1 MNVYQY
7 IFILNFCLLISSF
20 KLQLPKHFLSSFSK
34 NIQSYRSK
42 IHKINGFY
50 GLVGPNVDISKTNT
64 LFQLFTGDGII
75 QGVFLENGNI
85 SQVNYIIETEKI
97 KYEKK
102 HGKFTDNMMV
112 LPWYMF
118 LNKMGMLPNV
128 MGLANTAFM
137 KVKKKI
143 FVLFERD
150 LPYEIS
156 LDFKEK
162 TIQTVKKIKIHSVD
176 HFSAHSTI
184 DGKNHI
190 VYSLEYNVLKNM
202 VTLFHTDEEL
212 ELLKKIEIST
222 QYIPIIHDS
231 YVLSESTIFTDSP
244 FYFSLSTLLKGKI
257 PVIFDPKKPTYI
269 HEISRKTGTKTT
281 YTSHQS
287 FYIFHYATMRETPSY
302 IEIFAPVYD
311 NVDFSKLDISGK
323 YRRLVLDK
331 KTKLIQIEQNPELE
345 KYNLDFPM
353 KWRDSYIL
361 RNIENN
367 TINGFIIC
375 DGLKIKNKIFLQ
387 NLSLCGEPKM
397 YDNGD
402 FSRIMCLGYDNENRG
417 YFVLIDPENGNV
429 YKFPLQENVK
439 IGFHSIY
446 INEKL
451 KK

>member
-7 IFILNFCLLISSF
+7 IFILNFSLLISSL
-20 KLQLPKHFLSSFSK
+20 KLPFPTYFLSSLSK
-34 NIQSYRSK
+34 NIQSYKSK
-42 IHKINGFY
+42 INKINGFY

-85 SQVNYIIETEKI
+85 TQVNHIIQTEKI

-102 HGKFTDNMMV
+102 HGRFTDNMMV

-137 KVKKKI
+137 KIKNKI

-150 LPYEIS
+150 YPYEIS
-156 LDFKEK
+156 LNFKEK
-162 TIQTVKKIKIHSVD
+162 NIETVKKIKIHSVD
-176 HFSAHSTI
+176 HFSAHSTM
-184 DGKNHI
+184 DGKKHI
-190 VYSLEYNVLKNM
+190 IYSLEYNVLKNM
-202 VTLFHTDEEL
+202 VTLYHTDENL
-212 ELLKKIEIST
+212 GLLKKINVKT
-222 QYIPIIHDS
+222 NYIPIIHDS
-231 YVLSESTIFTDSP
+231 FVLSESTIFTDSP
-244 FYFSLSTLLKGKI
+244 FYFSVPTLLQGNI
-257 PVIFDPKKPTYI
+257 PVIFDTKKPTYI
-269 HEISRKTGTKTT
+269 HEICRKTGIKTT
-281 YTSHQS
+281 YVSEKS

-302 IEIFAPVYD
+302 IEIYAPVYD
-311 NVDFSKLDISGK
+311 NVDFSKLDITGK

-331 KTKLIQIEQNPELE
+331 KTKLIRMEENPELE

-367 TINGFIIC
+367 NINGFIIC
-375 DGLKIKNKIFLQ
+375 NGLKIKRKIFLQ
-387 NLSLCGEPKM
+387 DLSVCGEAKI
-397 YDNGD
+397 YDNGF
-402 FSRIMCLGYDNENRG
+402 FSRIMCLGYDNSNRG
-417 YFVLIDPENGNV
+417 YFILIDPENGDV
-429 YKFPLQENVK
+429 YKFPLQETVK

-446 INEKL
+446 TPFL
-451 KK
+451 

>member
-1 MNVYQY
+1 
-7 IFILNFCLLISSF
+7 
-20 KLQLPKHFLSSFSK
+20 
-34 NIQSYRSK
+34 
-42 IHKINGFY
+42 
-50 GLVGPNVDISKTNT
+50 

-85 SQVNYIIETEKI
+85 TQVNHIIQTEKI

-102 HGKFTDNMMV
+102 HGKFTDNMMI

-118 LNKMGMLPNV
+118 LNKIGMLPNV

-162 TIQTVKKIKIHSVD
+162 TIETVKKINIHSVD
-176 HFSAHSTI
+176 HFSAHSTL
-184 DGKNHI
+184 DGKKHI
-190 VYSLEYNVLKNM
+190 VYSLEYNVLKNV
-202 VTLFHTDEEL
+202 VTLFHTNEDL
-212 ELLKKIEIST
+212 GLLKKIDVST
-222 QYIPIIHDS
+222 HYIPIIHDS
-231 YVLSESTIFTDSP
+231 YVLSDSTIFTDSP
-244 FYFSLSTLLKGKI
+244 FYFSFSALLKGKI
-257 PVIFDPKKPTYI
+257 PVIFNPKKPTYI
-269 HEISRKTGTKTT
+269 HEICRKTGNKTT
-281 YTSHQS
+281 YVSEKS
-287 FYIFHYATMRETPSY
+287 FYIFHYATMKESASY
-302 IEIFAPVYD
+302 IEIYAPIYD
-311 NVDFSKLDISGK
+311 SVDFSKLDIAGK
-323 YRRLVLDK
+323 YRRLILDK
-331 KTKLIQIEQNPELE
+331 KTRTIKMEKNPELE

-367 TINGFIIC
+367 RINGFIIC

-387 NLSLCGEPKM
+387 DLSICGEPKI
-397 YDNGD
+397 YDSGV
-402 FSRIMCLGYDNENRG
+402 FSRIMCLGYDSENRG
-417 YFVLIDPENGNV
+417 YFVLIDPENGDV

-446 INEKL
+446 TSEEL